1 MYIIKISR
9 DFSETPG
16 ARHRSEG
23 EYPGDEFRDQILIP
37 KYKEA
42 VEKGE
47 KLIVDL
53 DGCYGYATSF
63 LEESFGG
70 MVRELKKKGIMNN
83 IELISLEDETLIK
96 LINDYVKEA
105 EGLL

>member
-1 MYIIKISR
+1 MYKIKIST

-16 ARHRSEG
+16 ARHRTEG
-23 EYPGDEFRDQILIP
+23 EYPGEEFRDQLLIP

-42 VEKGE
+42 IKNGE
-47 KLIVDL
+47 NLVVDL

-70 MVRELKKKGIMNN
+70 MVRVLKKKGIMKN
-83 IELISLEDETLIK
+83 IELISTEDETLIK

-105 EGLL
+105 EELL

>member
-1 MYIIKISR
+1 MSKIKIST
-9 DFSETPG
+9 DFSNTPG
-16 ARHRSEG
+16 ARHKDEG
-23 EYPGDEFRDQILIP
+23 PFPGDEFRDNLLIP
-37 KYKEA
+37 KFQEA
-42 VEKGE
+42 VLCNE

-70 MVRELKKKGIMNN
+70 MVRKLKKKGILNN
-83 IELISLEDETLIK
+83 IEIISTEDASLKK

-105 EGLL
+105 EDRL

>member
-1 MYIIKISR
+1 MYKISVAK
-9 DFSETPG
+9 DFTQTPG
-16 ARHRSEG
+16 ARHKEDG
-23 EYPGDEFRDQILIP
+23 PYPGDEFRENILIP

-42 VEKGE
+42 RKNNQ

-70 MVRELKKKGIMNN
+70 MVRELKEKGILDH
-83 IELISLEDETLIK
+83 IEIISEEDSSLKK
-96 LINDYVKEA
+96 LICDYVKEA
-105 EGLL
+105 EDRL